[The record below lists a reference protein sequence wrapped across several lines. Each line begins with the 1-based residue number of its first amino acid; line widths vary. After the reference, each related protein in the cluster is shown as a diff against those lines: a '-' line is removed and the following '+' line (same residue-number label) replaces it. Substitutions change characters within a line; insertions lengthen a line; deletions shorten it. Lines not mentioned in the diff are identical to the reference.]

1 MHLAATLA
9 LLLDVPRRTRGVGRE
24 APVDELLKRLFGF
37 TESEPGSEPPE
48 PRATS
53 KPRVSKQ
60 HARSTSGAAMVQRR
74 VSVSV
79 FMARGYLSW
88 LICRQPKQEPTHEHR
103 LSPAGTADAEAGSGP
118 LAGPNINTCCLA

>member
-9 LLLDVPRRTRGVGRE
+9 LFLDVPPKTRGVGRE

-37 TESEPGSEPPE
+37 TESETGSALAE

-53 KPRVSKQ
+53 KPRVGKQ
-60 HARSTSGAAMVQRR
+60 RTRSTSGVAMVQRR
-74 VSVSV
+74 VSV

-88 LICRQPKQEPTHEHR
+88 LICCQPKQEPSHEHR